1 MKLEQNDKEKKTSKK
16 LKYIMY
22 RNIYDKYL
30 IEVLYF

>member
-1 MKLEQNDKEKKTSKK
+1 MKLEQNDKEKHLK
-16 LKYIMY
+16 LKNIMY

>member
-1 MKLEQNDKEKKTSKK
+1 MKLEQNDKKTSKK